1 MMDGFTV
8 KHVVFSE
15 SAKHESPYA
24 AAGDRWLSINELFR
38 TIAIGYTVCQTLPS
52 CFIYL
57 KNV

>member
-24 AAGDRWLSINELFR
+24 AVGDRWLSINEKFR
-38 TIAIGYTVCQTLPS
+38 TVAIGYTVYQILS
-52 CFIYL
+52 LCFIYL